1 MIDFNTIKNLFPEN
15 EWDMGVLSGISYRKV
30 MNKPIKAL
38 CHFKGELVTNR
49 LQSPRF
55 DIENAIVFARTSTV
69 GSNYSLYLEA
79 EDYLKPYIDSD
90 VCEQI
95 YTNFKEA
102 AILSGV
108 GVRAKNSLIYNKKFG
123 FQCKLCAFTF
133 YDEIVNFPKVKANEG
148 LLDLCDGCNDCI
160 VNCPANAIHEDF
172 IDGRACDTFVGMGNH
187 PTISSVKWFWYEK
200 MNPPIPEEV
209 VSEWNTMDDFEKHIA
224 WGGRYE
230 MTPNGLT
237 EDGKVIDIPHC
248 RECQKQPRCSKRPID
263 HEQ

>member
-1 MIDFNTIKNLFPEN
+1 MIDFNEIKELFPEDI
-15 EWDMGVLSGISYRKV
+15 WDMGVLSGINYRKV
-30 MNKPIKAL
+30 INKPVKAL

-49 LQSPRF
+49 IHSPET
-55 DIENAIVFARTSTV
+55 IENAIVFARASDV

-79 EDYLKPYIDSD
+79 EDLLKPYIDSG

-102 AILSGV
+102 AIMSGV
-108 GVRAKNSLIYNKKFG
+108 GVRAKNSLVYNEKFG

-133 YDEIVNFPKVKANEG
+133 YDEIVNVPDKKIDQG
-148 LLDLCDGCNDCI
+148 LLDLCDGCDDCI

-172 IDGRACDTFVGMGNH
+172 IDSRSCDVFVGLGNH

-200 MNPPIPEEV
+200 MNPPIPEDV
-209 VSEWNTMDDFEKHIA
+209 VASWDKMEDYAEHIK
-224 WGGRYE
+224 WSGRYE

-263 HEQ
+263 NEQ